1 MSLVDN
7 ARNPRGFQTL
17 PKEPILLKALTATT
31 PTVTIDTNIYTLG
44 QVLKNGALAVITTDF
59 LFSGGVFTPQGA
71 TADDVY
77 VIERVILKDEVN
89 PRPE

>member
-31 PTVTIDTNIYTLG
+31 PTVTLDTNIYTLG
-44 QVLKNGALAVITTDF
+44 QVLKNGVVSVLDTDHT
-59 LFSGGVFTPQGA
+59 FSAGVFAPKGA
-71 TADDVY
+71 SADDVY
-77 VIERVILKDEVN
+77 ILERAILKDEVN
-89 PRPE
+89 PRPV